1 MSVELPQTVQESVP
15 VDTIDGDVGMSTSL
29 ARSLARKM
37 YLSGFAF
44 LPWMW
49 FVNVWF
55 FWPHINGN
63 DRVLKKCEYSI
74 KRRVTTCRIFM
85 FLVRTCR
92 SSNLRHRAWNCAQLR
107 DFMPVSHGDSSAERV
122 SNGEVKFEESTCV
135 FMIHAACSAIETP

>member
-15 VDTIDGDVGMSTSL
+15 VETIDGDVGMSTSL

-37 YLSGFAF
+37 YLSGFAL

-63 DRVLKKCEYSI
+63 DRVLKKYV
-74 KRRVTTCRIFM
+74 RRSAVGFVVFSAVLLPWTAT
-85 FLVRTCR
+85 FLVGGRK
-92 SSNLRHRAWNCAQLR
+92 LFGDELWHRLS
-107 DFMPVSHGDSSAERV
+107 VDS
-122 SNGEVKFEESTCV
+122 
-135 FMIHAACSAIETP
+135 IQPLPI

>member
-15 VDTIDGDVGMSTSL
+15 VETIDGDVGMSTSL

-37 YLSGFAF
+37 YLSGFAL

-63 DRVLKKCEYSI
+63 DRVLKKC
-74 KRRVTTCRIFM
+74 K
-85 FLVRTCR
+85 
-92 SSNLRHRAWNCAQLR
+92 
-107 DFMPVSHGDSSAERV
+107 
-122 SNGEVKFEESTCV
+122 CV
-135 FMIHAACSAIETP
+135 VPRLTNNACSHSTLLRGSLSFSREQHTLCRACKAVLVQHKA